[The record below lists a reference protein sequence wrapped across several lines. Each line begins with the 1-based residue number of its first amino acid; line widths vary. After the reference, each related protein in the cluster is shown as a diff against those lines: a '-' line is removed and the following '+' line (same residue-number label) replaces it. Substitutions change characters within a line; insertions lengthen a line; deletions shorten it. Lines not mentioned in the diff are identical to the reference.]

1 MNQIRTISSIILL
14 FPFFLHAQTL
24 ESYFQHKLDSLFNEH
39 KDAIGVILHIECP
52 DNNISWTY
60 SVGSS
65 NKETLQ
71 TLNEQQPILVASN
84 TKPYVAASILRLVEM
99 DKIELDQPI
108 NKYLTAETNQ
118 IFKKNGYDFNA
129 ISVRHLT
136 SHTSGINDY
145 VDEAYFQ
152 FVRQN
157 PQYNWKKEEQI
168 KRSAEIGGPLFDA
181 GTNFKYGDINYLLLT
196 EIIEQATG
204 LPFYNSIK
212 KLLKFE
218 ELKLTSTWFKNLEPY
233 PANTLPLAHQYAD
246 KYDWDSYN
254 LNPSWD
260 LYGGGGIATTA
271 KEAALFFQYL
281 FEGEII
287 EDESILKEMYQY
299 VLPKEKSNYCL
310 GINNIS
316 FPNFTAYYHGG
327 WWGTDVAYIPETN
340 TSVAVFTLQ
349 KSKRDEFARLSIE
362 FMRKLQEEFKD
373 IPADKE

>member
-1 MNQIRTISSIILL
+1 MNQIRTILSIILL

-24 ESYFQHKLDSLFNEH
+24 ENYFQQKLDSLFNEH

-52 DNNISWTY
+52 DKNMSWTY

-65 NKETLQ
+65 NKKTLK
-71 TLNEQQPILVASN
+71 TLNEQQPVLVASN

-99 DKIELDQPI
+99 NKVELDQPI
-108 NKYLTAETNQ
+108 NKYLTTETNQ
-118 IFKKNGYDFNA
+118 FFEKSGYDFNA
-129 ISVRHLT
+129 ISVRHLM

-145 VDEAYFQ
+145 VDEDYFE

-157 PQYNWKKEEQI
+157 PQYNWKKKEQI
-168 KRSAEIGGPLFDA
+168 KRSAGIGSPLFDA
-181 GTNFKYGDINYLLLT
+181 GTDFKYGDINYLLLT
-196 EIIEQATG
+196 EIIEQATDS
-204 LPFYNSIK
+204 PFYASMK

-218 ELKLTSTWFKNLEPY
+218 ELKLKSTWFKNLEPY

-246 KYDWDSYN
+246 KYDWDSYK

-271 KEAALFFQYL
+271 KEAALFFQHL

-287 EDESILKEMYQY
+287 EDESILKEMYKY

-310 GINNIS
+310 GISNIS

-349 KSKRDEFARLSIE
+349 KSKRDVFARLSIE
-362 FMRKLQEEFKD
+362 FMGKLQEEFKD
-373 IPADKE
+373 IPVGKE